1 MATFINVRT
10 TEVGQALLAQ
20 VHAGSEELTIT
31 GIAFGSGAWTDEEYA
46 ERNLTAL
53 NNEVMRVAPSGGR
66 QSGGAADITCVLT
79 NVTLDEGFAL
89 TELGVIAEKKDG
101 SEVLYM
107 ADCVPPVKS
116 TWISAKDEYR
126 IEIPVTLRIKCSS
139 NSTVEIR
146 VESTVPVTN
155 EDLENHNTAPNAHHD
170 IRELLRTHT
179 HTWSVITG
187 KPSVFPPA
195 GHTHTPNQVGLSNL
209 PNAKSDSVTST
220 NSNSLAT
227 SKAVK
232 IAYDKGKQA
241 LDLAGQKAAS
251 NHNHNSVYATKTHTH
266 TPAQAGLG
274 NLPNAKSDV
283 VNSTRSD
290 VLATSKAVKVA
301 HDRGTEALNAA
312 NTKAA
317 SNHNHDSRYYTEGE
331 VNSKLAGLVVK
342 PIGLIELMP
351 FRPDALPVH
360 HHMCNGEGLL
370 KTSAAG
376 KRLRSLSSNFKSDWG
391 ITENSTHIFLPNV
404 FSGNDGYFFRAVN
417 GSSRRV
423 GNKQSDTIREIFGHI
438 SVHDHIFNA
447 ANGAFELFGNS
458 SGSPSGASGSAYAGV
473 NFRASNSVPTAS
485 ENRPKNIGMTPVI
498 YLPPL

>member
-1 MATFINVRT
+1 MALILTKAGLAALAEAEESGTKLQATHMALGDGNGSVPEHTTSSSSLIN
-10 TEVGQALLAQ
+10 EVWRGALQSITINEQGDSDAGKQVVFEVHVPINAGGWYIREVALYAGDVLLAIGTHP
-20 VHAGSEELTIT
+20 VMWKPAPEEPTKM
-31 GIAFGSGAWTDEEYA
+31 EH
-46 ERNLTAL
+46 
-53 NNEVMRVAPSGGR
+53 
-66 QSGGAADITCVLT
+66 
-79 NVTLDEGFAL
+79 
-89 TELGVIAEKKDG
+89 VIKA
-101 SEVLYM
+101 
-107 ADCVPPVKS
+107 
-116 TWISAKDEYR
+116 
-126 IEIPVTLRIKCSS
+126 PVTFGNAGAVSLIVDP
-139 NSTVEIR
+139 TVVLASQEF
-146 VESTVPVTN
+146 VNKQLAEHNGSQDAHPYLKKLLN
-155 EDLENHNTAPNAHHD
+155 E
-170 IRELLRTHT
+170 HT
-179 HTWSVITG
+179 HAWSVITG
-187 KPSVFPPA
+187 KPFVFPPA
-195 GHTHTPNQVGLSNL
+195 GHNHTPSQVGLGNL

-220 NSNSLAT
+220 SGNSLAT

-290 VLATSKAVKVA
+290 VLATSKAAKIAYDKGVQ
-301 HDRGTEALNAA
+301 ALTTA

-351 FRPDALPVH
+351 FRPDALPAH

-376 KRLRSLSSNFKSDWG
+376 KRLRSLSSTFKSDWG
-391 ITENSTHIFLPNV
+391 ITENSTHVFLPNV
-404 FSGNDGYFFRAVN
+404 FSGNDGYFFRPVN

-423 GNKQSDTIREIFGHI
+423 GNKQSDVVKSHA
-438 SVHDHIFNA
+438 H
-447 ANGAFELFGNS
+447 S
-458 SGSPSGASGSAYAGV
+458 SGLRVEIAGGNTAAVRYGYATDNGYSLTFESAYSSTNGKRPNTSSAG
-473 NFRASNSVPTAS
+473 SS
-485 ENRPKNIGMTPVI
+485 EGRPKNIGMTPVI